1 MALVGVREGCEFQF
15 YPRVAE
21 DQIISLDRSMARKYQ
36 QLSDELKE
44 EECSL
49 HPVPAR
55 KIPGGL

>member
-36 QLSDELKE
+36 QLGDELKE

-49 HPVPAR
+49 HPVPE
-55 KIPGGL
+55 